1 MKLYILILSTIILNL
16 SIEAK
21 IQDNEN
27 KPANFIFI
35 FADDM
40 AFETISANGLTDID
54 TPNLDRLLKKSTR
67 FNRAYNMGA

>member
-1 MKLYILILSTIILNL
+1 MKFYILILSTIILNL

-54 TPNLDRLLKKSTR
+54 TPNLDRLLKKK
-67 FNRAYNMGA
+67 YEI